1 MLISIDVAN
10 PRILE
15 LLLIHGGD
23 CGRPLTDTLLFWGQP
38 LHRALYS
45 PLKCPRECY
54 KQLFR
59 LLVQATVCY
68 PVIQSPTE
76 TPEPGAPLSPTS
88 RLPSGVHASLETELR
103 MIANDYVDLAQYL
116 YAFLVRNGLVPSESL
131 KKLMVTVSG
140 WTDEYLRDPPT
151 LRDVSIR
158 TIRSYF
164 YRSGNI
170 MHAVHRL
177 HLPSRLKNL
186 ILLINPF

>member
-1 MLISIDVAN
+1 M
-10 PRILE
+10 
-15 LLLIHGGD
+15 IHGGD
-23 CGRPLTDTLLFWGQP
+23 CGRPLTNTLLFWGQP

-68 PVIQSPTE
+68 PVLRPPPPTDTPETGASSPT
-76 TPEPGAPLSPTS
+76 G
-88 RLPSGVHASLETELR
+88 RLPPGVHAALETELR

-116 YAFLVRNGLVPSESL
+116 YVFLVRNGLVPSESV
-131 KKLMVTVSG
+131 KKVMVGVTH
-140 WTDEYLRDPPT
+140 WTDEYLRSPPT
-151 LRDVSIR
+151 LRDVAIR
-158 TIRSYF
+158 TVRSHF
-164 YRSGNI
+164 YQSGNI